1 MWTREDTTTTPS
13 RQEMS
18 ADSSKG
24 KLQAAAQIRGHP
36 DTTTT
41 TPSRQ
46 EEEKVSAATNNAIKE
61 GRSRATTQRIS
72 DTPDTTT
79 TTPSRQEVAADSSRE
94 GGAADQ
100 RANAPADTTTTPS
113 RQEASAASSCRGGR
127 GMPPPSFQGVS
138 AVTREQPKTRSRQAS
153 REYQLLPGNSRKPE
167 AAKLP
172 GSISCYQGTAE
183 IRSRQASRGY
193 QLLPGNS

>member
-46 EEEKVSAATNNAIKE
+46 EEEKVSAATNNAVE
-61 GRSRATTQRIS
+61 RR
-72 DTPDTTT
+72 
-79 TTPSRQEVAADSSRE
+79 
-94 GGAADQ
+94 GGAEPP
-100 RANAPADTTTTPS
+100 RRGFRTP
-113 RQEASAASSCRGGR
+113 QT
-127 GMPPPSFQGVS
+127 PPPRHPVARRWQPI
-138 AVTREQPKTRSRQAS
+138 AVERGEPRINARTPQQTPPRHPVARRHQLPAAVEEAAGCPRQAS

-193 QLLPGNS
+193 QLLPGNG